1 MLMAL
6 NMAGFSFAGRSSFLC
21 EGLLFLRGERLSNLK
36 LLLVVLVPLDNAI
49 DPSDGKAEFS
59 ETWRT

>member
-6 NMAGFSFAGRSSFLC
+6 NMAGFSFAGQSSFLC

-36 LLLVVLVPLDNAI
+36 LLYV
-49 DPSDGKAEFS
+49 G
-59 ETWRT
+59 TTG